1 MKKVVGIIDYG
12 MGNIT
17 SIQNVLDYLGINSKI
32 VNKKNELNSCSHLIL
47 PGVGSFKKAM
57 KNIKR
62 LKLIKPLKNFIYE
75 KKKILGICLGM
86 QLLGRSSDEINITK
100 GLGFVNFEIKK
111 FKKKKFKVPHIGFN
125 SIIVKKDKFKFFD
138 GIPNKSD
145 FYFNHSYRAINFKD
159 LDAEIICDDSE
170 KFLAAFQY
178 KNIFGTQF
186 HPEKSQSNGLKLLKN
201 FFIEC

>member
-1 MKKVVGIIDYG
+1 MK
-12 MGNIT
+12 
-17 SIQNVLDYLGINSKI
+17 
-32 VNKKNELNSCSHLIL
+32 
-47 PGVGSFKKAM
+47 
-57 KNIKR
+57 
-62 LKLIKPLKNFIYE
+62 

-86 QLLGRSSDEINITK
+86 QLLGMSSDEVNMTK

-111 FKKKKFKVPHIGFN
+111 LRKKFKVPHIGFN

-138 GIPNKSD
+138 GIHNNSD
-145 FYFNHSYRAINFKD
+145 FYFNHSYRAINFKN

-170 KFLAAFQY
+170 KFLAAFQH

-201 FFIEC
+201 FFTEC